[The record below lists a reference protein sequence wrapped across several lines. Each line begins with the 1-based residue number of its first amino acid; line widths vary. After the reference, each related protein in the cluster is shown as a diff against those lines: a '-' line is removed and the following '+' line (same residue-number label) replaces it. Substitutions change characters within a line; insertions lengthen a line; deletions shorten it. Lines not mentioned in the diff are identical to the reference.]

1 MFAFKLKGFVLNCSK
16 HKDTHSNKNPE
27 WKELRAG
34 RVAERERLLEEVE
47 EQILVEEDEEGVSD
61 DDEEEGVHDEEE
73 GGEDQE
79 ELLDGH
85 STLEWIRIATEL
97 QILFSSE
104 KVSSVFLS
112 CVSLIITQMFIVQ
125 PLKCFICR
133 QKGSLIHHH
142 R

>member
-16 HKDTHSNKNPE
+16 HKDTHSNKNHE

-85 STLEWIRIATEL
+85 STWEWIRIATEL
-97 QILFSSE
+97 QILLIPKKYPQYFYR
-104 KVSSVFLS
+104 VSASLS
-112 CVSLIITQMFIVQ
+112 
-125 PLKCFICR
+125 LKC
-133 QKGSLIHHH
+133 LLYNH
-142 R
+142 